1 MVSGSLSSTEGSGGN
16 SITSPLKTYTNKFEE
31 FFPYYLAIGMTEE
44 QYWDKDC
51 QLVVAFR
58 KADEIRMN
66 RKNQEMWLQ
75 GAYFYEALCRVSPVL
90 HAFAKK
96 GVKPVPYLS
105 EAYALNEKQ
114 AELREEEHA
123 KGVYDKGKKMMEGFM
138 VSHNKKFEGK

>member
-1 MVSGSLSSTEGSGGN
+1 MVSELLSSTEGSGGN

-123 KGVYDKGKKMMEGFM
+123 KGV
-138 VSHNKKFEGK
+138 

>member
-1 MVSGSLSSTEGSGGN
+1 MVSELLSSTEGSGGN

>member
-1 MVSGSLSSTEGSGGN
+1 MVSGSLSSTEGSGG
-16 SITSPLKTYTNKFEE
+16 SSATAPLSTYTEKFKEL
-31 FFPYYLAIGMTEE
+31 FPHYLSFGMTEE
-44 QYWDKDC
+44 QYWDKDST
-51 QLVVAFR
+51 LVAAYR
-58 KADEIRMN
+58 KAEELRMN

-75 GAYFYEALCRVSPVL
+75 GAYLYEALCRVSPVL

-123 KGVYDKGKKMMEGFM
+123 KGVYDKGKRMMEGFM